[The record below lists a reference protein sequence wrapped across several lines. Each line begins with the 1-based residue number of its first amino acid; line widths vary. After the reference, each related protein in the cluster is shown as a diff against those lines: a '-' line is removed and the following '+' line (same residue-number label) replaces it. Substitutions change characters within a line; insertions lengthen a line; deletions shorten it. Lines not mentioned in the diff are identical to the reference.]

1 MNRTILL
8 VEDSPDDVFF
18 LQRAFKRAEI
28 KNPLQV
34 VKDGQQALGYLG
46 GFAEYADREKHPL
59 PCLVLL
65 DLKLPYVPGLDVLKW
80 IRSRTD
86 LQTLPVIIFTSSSE
100 RSDVDRAYRLGANSF
115 LVKPSDAEQLV
126 GLAKSFAEYWLKNNL
141 LPATG

>member
-18 LQRAFKRAEI
+18 LQRAFKRAEV
-28 KNPLQV
+28 KNALQV
-34 VKDGQQALGYLG
+34 VKDGQQALGYLAG
-46 GFAEYADREKHPL
+46 VGEYADREKFPL

-80 IRSRTD
+80 IRSRTE

-100 RSDVDRAYRLGANSF
+100 RSDVDRAYRLGANSY

-126 GLAKSFAEYWLKNNL
+126 GLAKSFGDYWLKFNL
-141 LPATG
+141 LPPIA